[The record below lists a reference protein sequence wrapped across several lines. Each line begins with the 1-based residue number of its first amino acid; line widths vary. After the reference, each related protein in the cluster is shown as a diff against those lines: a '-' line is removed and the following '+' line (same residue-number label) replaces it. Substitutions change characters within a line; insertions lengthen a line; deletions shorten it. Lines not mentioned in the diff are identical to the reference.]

1 MHASLPST
9 KPYFLL
15 EKSFSTSK
23 VRRQFATLES
33 LGITWSCCPWR
44 LLNAPWAGAS
54 VGESACGLAAQDRDR
69 KGSTHMALSLPVA
82 TGTAGTEWLFH
93 GAVGGQPIGWDPPH
107 SSLSTVGPLLPGS
120 SHCFSRTGKFRH
132 VAAGCTSPG
141 ACHLGQQR

>member
-1 MHASLPST
+1 MHTSLPST
-9 KPYFLL
+9 KPYFYRRKVPAPCS
-15 EKSFSTSK
+15 EKT
-23 VRRQFATLES
+23 VS

-44 LLNAPWAGAS
+44 LLNAPWVGAS

-69 KGSTHMALSLPVA
+69 KGSTHMALSLSVA

-107 SSLSTVGPLLPGS
+107 PSLSSVGPLLPGS

-132 VAAGCTSPG
+132 VAAGCASRG
-141 ACHLGQQR
+141 ACHLGQRR